1 MRNASSP
8 HPRHTRR
15 RPKKSPVD
23 SKPKTRRKRKKKPPP
38 EVDPIFASL
47 LNGRSIS
54 LPTREFRFHPVRRWR
69 FDYSWPLH
77 KVALE
82 IEGGVFSRGR
92 HVRPMGFLADME
104 KYNAAAVLGWRVLR
118 CTPDTLYH
126 KDTLDTIDFAIA
138 YSSTIDRTAN
148 GRQEFYLQQPG

>member
-1 MRNASSP
+1 M
-8 HPRHTRR
+8 
-15 RPKKSPVD
+15 
-23 SKPKTRRKRKKKPPP
+23 
-38 EVDPIFASL
+38 
-47 LNGRSIS
+47 
-54 LPTREFRFHPVRRWR
+54 
-69 FDYSWPLH
+69 
-77 KVALE
+77 ALE